1 MAKTIDKAIDE
12 LLKDYENII
21 VDAAKYATSR
31 VCEDVYEYSMSCLDD
46 YYENYQPT
54 SYDRTD
60 YLWQGLAISPYA
72 ENPRTVG
79 GNIVSTVG
87 VEYDSSKLDNIYRSN
102 GSEQYQP
109 VDGHW
114 VLYNYLHG
122 IHPITNGGR
131 TSDTTVYFEVID
143 DEAPW
148 DKMRKYL
155 KNTVPERFK
164 SNIYTYFIKQ
174 LK

>member
-21 VDAAKYATSR
+21 VDAAKYSVDR
-31 VCEDVYEYSMSCLDD
+31 VCEEVYEYSMSCLDD
-46 YYENYQPT
+46 YYENYSPT

-60 YLWQGLAISPYA
+60 YLWHAILPYA
-72 ENPRTVG
+72 EHPRIVG

-87 VEYDSSKLDNIYRSN
+87 IEYDSSKLDNIYSSHA
-102 GSEQYQP
+102 SEQYQP

-122 IHPITNGGR
+122 IHPTTNGGR
-131 TSDTTVYFEVID
+131 TSETAVYIQVID

-155 KNTVPERFK
+155 KNTVPERFQ
-164 SNIYTYFIKQ
+164 SNLYLYF
-174 LK
+174 LKNLK